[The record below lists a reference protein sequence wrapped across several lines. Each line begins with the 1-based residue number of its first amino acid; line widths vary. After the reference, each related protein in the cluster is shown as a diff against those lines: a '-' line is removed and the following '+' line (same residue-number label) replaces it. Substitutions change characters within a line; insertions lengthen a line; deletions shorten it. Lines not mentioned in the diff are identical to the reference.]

1 MGRAVTRV
9 ADTTDTTEETQMTGI
24 LPSYVRDAWWT
35 PDASAEASA
44 AEVRDAST
52 GEVVARVSTEGLDL
66 GAVLEH
72 ARTVGQ
78 RSLGELTFHQR
89 AVLLKQMA
97 LVLTERKAELYELSA
112 RTGATKRDSWVDIDG
127 GIGVLFTYSSKGR
140 RELPNA
146 KVVVDGPVEPLSKD
160 GSFIGR
166 HVYTRLPGVAVQ
178 INAFNFPV
186 WGSLEK
192 FAPAFLAGVPTVVKP
207 ATPTGYLAEAF
218 VRILVESGLLPA
230 GSLQLV
236 SGGVP
241 DLFDHLRVGDLV
253 AFTGSASTAE
263 RLRAHDSVQTG
274 GVRFTSETDSINA
287 SVLGTDAVPGTPE
300 FDAYVA
306 QLVVEMTSKA
316 GQKCTAIRRA
326 IVPAASVDAVVDAV
340 RARLAEKVVVG
351 DPRNEGVTMGP
362 LASLAQRDEVLR
374 QVRRLQEAGGELVI
388 GSTEA
393 PEGVDADGA
402 FVSPM
407 LLSFTDATSDAV
419 HEVEAFGPVASVIAY
434 DTIDQAVDLVARGG
448 GSLVTSVATHDPDV
462 AVALAS
468 GIAAMN
474 GRLLF
479 LDRDDARTSTGH
491 GSPVPHLVHGGP
503 GRAGG
508 GEELGGIRAVFHHMQ
523 RTAVQGSPAMLTA
536 LTGVWHSGAAARP
549 YAESGDVHPFRKSLA
564 ELRIGDQVVSPSRTV
579 TLEDIETFAN
589 FTGDTFYAH
598 MDEAAAAANPFF
610 PGRVAHGYLL
620 VSWAAGLFVD
630 AAPGPVLANSGLENL
645 RFITP
650 VSPGDEIRV
659 ELTAKQIT
667 PRETDEYGE
676 VRWDAVLKNQR
687 DELVAT
693 YDVLTLVAKEQAGD
707 AAGGA
712 PAVVDAGA
720 QPQPA

>member
-1 MGRAVTRV
+1 M
-9 ADTTDTTEETQMTGI
+9 TDI
-24 LPSYVRDAWWT
+24 LPSYVLDAWWT
-35 PDASAEASA
+35 PGDAAAASAT
-44 AEVRDAST
+44 EVRDAST

-66 GAVLEH
+66 AAVLEY

-78 RSLGELTFHQR
+78 RTLGELTFHQR
-89 AVLLKQMA
+89 AMLLKQMA
-97 LVLTERKAELYELSA
+97 LALTERKAELYEISA
-112 RTGATKRDSWVDIDG
+112 RTGATRRDSWVDIDG

-146 KVVVDGPVEPLSKD
+146 KVLVDGPVEPLSKD

-207 ATPTGYLAEAF
+207 ATPTGYLSEAY

-236 SGGVP
+236 SGSVP
-241 DLFDHLRVGDLV
+241 DLFDHLRLGDLV

-274 GVRFTSETDSINA
+274 GVRFSSETDSINA
-287 SVLGTDAVPGTPE
+287 SVLGSDAAPGTPE

-326 IVPAASVDAVVDAV
+326 IVPAASVDALVDAV
-340 RARLAEKVVVG
+340 RERLAERTVVG
-351 DPRNEGVTMGP
+351 DPRTEGVTMGP
-362 LASLAQRDEVLR
+362 LASTGQRDEVLR
-374 QVRRLQEAGGELVI
+374 QVRKLQDAGGELVI

-393 PEGVDADGA
+393 PEGVDPKGA
-402 FVSPM
+402 FVAPM
-407 LLSFTDATSDAV
+407 LLKFTDANAPAV

-434 DTIDQAVDLVARGG
+434 DSLDQAVDLVTRGG
-448 GSLVTSVATHDPDV
+448 GSLVTSVATHDPEI
-462 AVALAS
+462 AIALAT
-468 GIAAMN
+468 GIASMN

-479 LDRDDARTSTGH
+479 LDRDDARSSTGH

-508 GEELGGIRAVFHHMQ
+508 GEELGGMRAVEHHMQ

-536 LTGVWHSGAAARP
+536 LTGVWHSGAEARP
-549 YAESGDVHPFRKSLA
+549 YEAAGERHPFRKSLA
-564 ELRIGDQVVSPSRTV
+564 ELRIGDQVASAPRTV
-579 TLEDIETFAN
+579 TLEDIETFAD

-598 MDEAAAAANPFF
+598 MDEEAAAANPFF

-630 AAPGPVLANSGLENL
+630 AAPGPVLANYGLENL

-650 VSPGDEIRV
+650 VSPGDSIRV
-659 ELTAKQIT
+659 ELTAKEIS

-676 VRWDAVLKNQR
+676 VRWDAVLKNQK
-687 DELVAT
+687 DEIVAT
-693 YDVLTLVAKEQAGD
+693 YDVLTLVAKE
-707 AAGGA
+707 
-712 PAVVDAGA
+712 PTA
-720 QPQPA
+720 QPA